1 MGIFYDSYCFF
12 KLEYY
17 EGDLTT
23 EGDMDET
30 CGMHGGKRHACR
42 VLLGGGGVV
51 RKEIAWKAKA

>member
-23 EGDMDET
+23 EDDVGET
-30 CGMHGGKRHACR
+30 CDIHGGKRHACR
-42 VLLGGGGVV
+42 VCWGGGIL